1 MAFLLVSDLLNELR
15 VCFLSQTFVAVKT
28 RKAYERKLNIQNIQ
42 LAKDHFNSQIYDWF
56 GTRVQ
61 VSRAAQRPILQ
72 D

>member
-42 LAKDHFNSQIYDWF
+42 LAKDHFNSQIYD
-56 GTRVQ
+56 
-61 VSRAAQRPILQ
+61 
-72 D
+72 